1 VARAWTARELAHERL
16 ADRMPDLVSA
26 YDTSRRVEVLVDEF
40 LGGDRLRG
48 REALDVGC
56 GIGDFSARLA
66 EAGAS
71 VTACD
76 IGPRLVEHTRNRVKC
91 RAEVVDALGLVS
103 HFGPAAFDVVVS
115 SECIEHTP
123 DPAAAVAQM
132 LGVLKPGGWLSLSTP
147 NIVWQPVVR
156 LASRLRLRPFEGL
169 ENFSSWRSLRLV
181 VGSKGG
187 SVEREYGLHLWP
199 FQFGLHQLSRAADRR
214 LQWCRGGMI
223 NICLLARKMQRG
235 DE

>member
-1 VARAWTARELAHERL
+1 MARAWTARELAHERL

-40 LGGDRLRG
+40 LGGNRLRG
-48 REALDVGC
+48 REVLDVGC

-66 EAGAS
+66 QAGAH

-76 IGPRLVEHTRNRVKC
+76 IGPRLVEHTRTRVKC

-132 LGVLKPGGWLSLSTP
+132 LGVLKPDGWLSLSTP
-147 NIVWQPVVR
+147 NIVWQPIVR

-169 ENFSSWRSLRLV
+169 ENFSSWRSLRDV
-181 VGSKGG
+181 VRGNGG
-187 SVEREYGLHLWP
+187 IVEREYGLHLWP
-199 FQFGLHQLSRAADRR
+199 FQLGLHELSRAADRR
-214 LQWCRGGMI
+214 LQRCRAAMI
-223 NICLLARKMQRG
+223 NICLLARKTQRG
-235 DE
+235 VE